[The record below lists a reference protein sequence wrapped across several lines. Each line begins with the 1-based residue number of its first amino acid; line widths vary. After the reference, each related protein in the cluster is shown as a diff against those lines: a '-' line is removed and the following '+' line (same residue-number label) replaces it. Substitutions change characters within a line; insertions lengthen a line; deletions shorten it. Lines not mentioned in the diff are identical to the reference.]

1 MTVTPEA
8 PFSDL
13 INKPKDTV
21 AKLVATPRHKLRL
34 KRRDDDDLLLTTVEQ
49 AEQEHRITS
58 TTTKM
63 FVALMRTDDR
73 VRTLVTD
80 IVPEVFPWVRF
91 LSTEGVREFIVELV
105 ETMRAVDELDT
116 IAAVDQVIT
125 EWRSTAEVQSDP
137 ELMRILAQPIEDF
150 GAVPMPDDGE

>member
-8 PFSDL
+8 PFSEL

-21 AKLVATPRHKLRL
+21 AKLNSTPKQRLRL
-34 KRRDDDDLLLTTVEQ
+34 KRRDDEDLLLTTVER
-49 AEQEHRITS
+49 AEQERRVTS

-105 ETMRAVDELDT
+105 ETLRPVDELDT
-116 IAAVDQVIT
+116 IVAVDQVIT
-125 EWRSTAEVQSDP
+125 EWRHTAEVQSDP
-137 ELMRILAQPIEDF
+137 ELMRILARPIEDF
-150 GAVPMPDDGE
+150 GPVPMPGGEE